1 MRARLL
7 FGEKR
12 LVLASSTIQVGIAEI
27 KVWELPRSAHYPEG
41 RKFSLFFTVDGD
53 VRVGIDNHKPK
64 GPHLHHRGEERPL
77 RALDEDELLATFWKL
92 VRQEGFEP

>member
-1 MRARLL
+1 MRARLP

-12 LVLASSTIQVGIAEI
+12 FVSSALTSQLGIAEI
-27 KVWELPRSAHYPEG
+27 KVWEVPCSKHYPEG
-41 RKFSLFFTVDGD
+41 RKFSLFFTVDGE

-64 GPHLHHRGEERPL
+64 GPHLHHRGREQPL
-77 RALDEDELLATFWKL
+77 SALDEDELLVTFWKL